1 MSSPDKSEAAG
12 YHLWDAHHVQCS
24 LVDLQERYSIAHLVN
39 AYETMQDSV
48 EDEDLS
54 GIDPDLLSQ
63 GKKKGVT
70 RRTGMGN

>member
-1 MSSPDKSEAAG
+1 M
-12 YHLWDAHHVQCS
+12 HMQ
-24 LVDLQERYSIAHLVN
+24 
-39 AYETMQDSV
+39 TMQDSV

-70 RRTGMGN
+70 RRTGTGN